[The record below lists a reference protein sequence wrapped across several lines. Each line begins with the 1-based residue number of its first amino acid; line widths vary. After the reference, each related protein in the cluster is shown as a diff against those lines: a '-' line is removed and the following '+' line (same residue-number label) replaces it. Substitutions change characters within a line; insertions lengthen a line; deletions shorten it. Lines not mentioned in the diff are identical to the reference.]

1 MVIVLNTLMIMNV
14 YCRYLSR
21 NRNTQETQL
30 FLSEQDVNLHVRH
43 FVLTPRKKII
53 KQSCQTLEKPQQ
65 IINIIK
71 SVAKTH

>member
-43 FVLTPRKKII
+43 FVLTPRKK
-53 KQSCQTLEKPQQ
+53 
-65 IINIIK
+65 N
-71 SVAKTH
+71 KTELPDFGKTSTNN